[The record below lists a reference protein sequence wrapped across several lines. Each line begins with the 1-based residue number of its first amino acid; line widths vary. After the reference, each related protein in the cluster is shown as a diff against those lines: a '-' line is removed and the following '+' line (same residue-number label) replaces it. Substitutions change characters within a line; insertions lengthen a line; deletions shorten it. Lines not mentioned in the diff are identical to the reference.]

1 MINIFM
7 IIQVC
12 HVPELQVFILFYL
25 FFLTS
30 ENDINLNSPREL
42 SQLNY
47 KTLDIII
54 IITIIWT

>member
-30 ENDINLNSPREL
+30 ENDINLNSPSYER
-42 SQLNY
+42 
-47 KTLDIII
+47 IIPI
-54 IITIIWT
+54 RLQDS